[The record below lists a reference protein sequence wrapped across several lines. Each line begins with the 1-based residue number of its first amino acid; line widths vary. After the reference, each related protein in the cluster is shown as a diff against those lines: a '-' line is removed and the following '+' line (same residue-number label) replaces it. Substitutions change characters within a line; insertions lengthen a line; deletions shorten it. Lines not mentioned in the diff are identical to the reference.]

1 MRITQQMIV
10 QSGIKLAKTE
20 NVDLSSLVGKV
31 LNGKIVSLIGDQMA
45 TFSTGEM
52 TLTVGLGDIQL
63 SENQTVALE
72 ISEFKDGTLFANVVK
87 DSLPDGKNEKVLEL
101 LTKLGVQDTPENRA
115 ILETMK
121 ISELPMTKAQFT
133 AFKQGMNE
141 IKALASELVKTDVP
155 LLSKQLDEPIKAVV
169 MGLMQNKEVLTQNK
183 VALTPEQELMTIK
196 SDISSHMNDASIHRS
211 DSKLAEV
218 ILKAF
223 EGLERTVQT
232 PISVNATPELKEAV
246 IALLKQTDMKQE
258 ALVLKN
264 DLPITLKS
272 LFVAYDILD
281 GKGTTARLM
290 TVLDTLDRIQLPQ
303 KTMIDLIDVIASP
316 KPQEEKVALIS
327 AIISED
333 LQETESKSTILKE
346 LAVIKESVPFSKGL
360 NDQFVVMQMPIQVKD
375 QIERVEIYYKR
386 RKQKN
391 DKDEFV
397 ILVALDTHKYGQV
410 RCLIQKKGI
419 DYTLSFSLVDSK
431 AKEAFESNSDM
442 LKEALES
449 ISEKRFK
456 MSFAVKNKEVDLWPE
471 SSPLE
476 TFGFDLKV

>member
-10 QSGIKLAKTE
+10 QSGIKLSKTE
-20 NVDLSSLVGKV
+20 NVDLSSLVGKI
-31 LNGKIVSLIGDQMA
+31 LHGKIISLMGDQMA
-45 TFSTGEM
+45 TFSTGEL

-63 SENQTVALE
+63 SENQSVALE

-87 DSLPDGKNEKVLEL
+87 DSVPDGKNEKVLEL

-121 ISELPMTKAQFT
+121 TSELPMTKAQFT

-141 IKALASELVKTDVP
+141 IKALASELLKTDAP
-155 LLSKQLDEPIKAVV
+155 LLGNQLDEPIKAVV
-169 MGLMQNKEVLTQNK
+169 MGLMQDK
-183 VALTPEQELMTIK
+183 VALTPEQELVTNK
-196 SDISSHMNDASIHRS
+196 AEISSHMNEASIQKN

-223 EGLERTVQT
+223 DGIERNVQT
-232 PISVNATPELKEAV
+232 PLSADAAPQLKAAV
-246 IALLKQTDMKQE
+246 IELLQQTDMKQE

-272 LFVAYDILD
+272 LFVAYDILE

-316 KPQEEKVALIS
+316 KTQEEKVALIS

-333 LQETESKSTILKE
+333 LPETESKSTLIKE
-346 LAVIKESVPFSKGL
+346 LTVIKESAPFTKGL
-360 NDQFVVMQMPIQVKD
+360 NDQLIVMQMPIQVND

-386 RKQKN
+386 RKPKN
-391 DKDEFV
+391 DKDELV
-397 ILVALDTHKYGQV
+397 ILVALDTHRYGQV
-410 RCLIQKKGI
+410 RCLIQKNGS
-419 DYTLSFSLVDSK
+419 DYTLSFSLEDSK
-431 AKEAFESNSDM
+431 AKEAFESNSDV
-442 LKEALES
+442 LRAALES

-456 MSFAVKNKEVDLWPE
+456 ISFAVKNKEVDLWPDR
-471 SSPLE
+471 SPLD